1 LRAVWTPGHTP
12 GCTTWTTTV
21 EDRGKPYAI
30 VFQACGGPNA
40 GVKLIGNVMFP
51 SLIEDTLRSFR
62 VQKTLKPDIYLPM
75 HPESLFAGKV
85 ERIKAGETPHPLMN
99 PEGYSKLINE
109 TEANFQKRIEEERAK
124 TPIR

>member
-1 LRAVWTPGHTP
+1 VQ
-12 GCTTWTTTV
+12 
-21 EDRGKPYAI
+21 ERGRSYTI

-40 GVKLIGNVMFP
+40 GVKLIGNSKFP
-51 SLIEDTLRSFR
+51 TLIEDTLRSFR

-85 ERIKAGETPHPLMN
+85 ERIKAGETPHPLLN
-99 PEGYSKLINE
+99 PEGYSKLIAD

-124 TPIR
+124 TSLK